1 MENTQKSTLDILQE
15 VSSEETN
22 PYYDETTG
30 LDLKPETKDEEETE
44 TKTDEVSETTE
55 ISQEYTMDD
64 EDHLSFINEN
74 DDDDYELPTLDPS
87 LAENPVL
94 LKRAQEYEKGV
105 KKLINRVKEKEAEM
119 GNLQNLA
126 EWNKVLSDPETVAPS
141 LKHLVKNLASMY
153 NLDVY
158 DLYLGTV
165 NDDTDDVS
173 FVSEDYSTSSQA
185 DIDKLVEAK
194 VNERLKAYEEDLGY
208 VRQKKE
214 KEQTEVAL
222 NNYVKSVSTKT
233 ISSISQTDNGW
244 KITEDMIKTAV
255 QNLPNLLNDP
265 IKAVRSYYSDER
277 LAHYQTLSRGK
288 DKAPN
293 LAPASSVVNYQFPTD
308 KTKISALDI
317 LRQMQ
322 SE

>member
-15 VSSEETN
+15 VSSEETS
-22 PYYDETTG
+22 PYYFDETTG
-30 LDLKPETKDEEETE
+30 LDLKPETKEEEET
-44 TKTDEVSETTE
+44 TTDEVSETTE
-55 ISQEYTMDD
+55 SSQEYTMGD

-105 KKLINRVKEKEAEM
+105 KKLINRVKEKEAER

-165 NDDTDDVS
+165 NDSTDDVS

-208 VRQKKE
+208 VQTKE
-214 KEQTEVAL
+214 RKGT
-222 NNYVKSVSTKT
+222 NR
-233 ISSISQTDNGW
+233 SSP
-244 KITEDMIKTAV
+244 E
-255 QNLPNLLNDP
+255 
-265 IKAVRSYYSDER
+265 
-277 LAHYQTLSRGK
+277 
-288 DKAPN
+288 
-293 LAPASSVVNYQFPTD
+293 
-308 KTKISALDI
+308 
-317 LRQMQ
+317 
-322 SE
+322 